1 MKTALSFELGAGPIS
16 FSTERRHETLSIRTL
31 IWGKVK
37 KIFTI
42 KIRFLNIILI
52 LNDLI
57 SIINGCEIILFMKK
71 VCTIVGKDNGLM
83 VVLKWQHNVH
93 GFSTYMQ
100 HWKIYLFIDF

>member
-1 MKTALSFELGAGPIS
+1 M
-16 FSTERRHETLSIRTL
+16 
-31 IWGKVK
+31 K

-83 VVLKWQHNVH
+83 VVLK
-93 GFSTYMQ
+93 
-100 HWKIYLFIDF
+100 